1 MVCMEKKINYPGIA
15 ILLLTIS
22 ILAMSIGFA
31 IQSEKLQFNGNA
43 TIGESPKWNVHFS
56 NIEVS
61 PNSVSGESVRK
72 PATIINNESTFI
84 NYDVALSSY
93 NDSYEFTVDL
103 VNEGN
108 INARISSVMYSLS
121 EEAKKYLDYSIEY
134 EDGTKVLEGD
144 ELLKKSM
151 KRIKVKLQNIYKED
165 VIGEKQFDISFA
177 LEVVQK

>member
-1 MVCMEKKINYPGIA
+1 MEKKINYPGIT
-15 ILLLTIS
+15 IFLLAIS

-31 IQSEKLQFNGNA
+31 VRSEKLRINGST
-43 TIGESPKWNVHFS
+43 TIGESPKWNVHFE

-61 PNSVSGESVRK
+61 QNSVFGESVRK

-84 NYDVALSSY
+84 NYDVVLTSY

-108 INARISSVMYSLS
+108 INARISSVMYTLS
-121 EEAKKYLDYSIEY
+121 DEAKKYLDYSIEY

-144 ELLKKSM
+144 ELPKRSKK
-151 KRIKVKLQNIYKED
+151 KIKVKLQNIFKED
-165 VIGEKQFDISFA
+165 VVGEKQFDISFA